1 MFGLRYGYGVAM
13 PELTRRPSIGVPD
26 GFNWQEL
33 DQSDVPRLA
42 VALVR
47 EALIGHG
54 LRVRQPA
61 DHISTLLAR
70 RGDREIE
77 VQVRSARKRSG
88 APFWRKQDFEPH
100 EDLYAAVVI
109 LDTGRPPALYLVSS
123 LAWRSPD
130 DVLRDLPNRGGK
142 TVPEWR
148 FNITRKYDGLLAQ
161 HAFSKV
167 VTTL

>member
-1 MFGLRYGYGVAM
+1 M
-13 PELTRRPSIGVPD
+13 PELTQRLSIAVPD
-26 GFNWQEL
+26 GFKWQEL
-33 DQSDVPRLA
+33 DRGEVPRLA
-42 VALVR
+42 VALVC
-47 EALIGHG
+47 EALAGHG
-54 LRVRQPA
+54 FQVRQPA

-77 VQVRSARKRSG
+77 VQVRSARTRTG
-88 APFWRKQDFEPH
+88 APFWRKEDFEPH

-109 LDTGRPPALYLVSS
+109 LDTGRPATLYLVSS
-123 LAWRSPD
+123 LAWRCPD

-148 FNITRKYDGLLAQ
+148 FNISRKYDGLLAQ